1 MNFLYFASK
10 NPFRNKLRT
19 FFVIMLLT
27 LGIMAIVGIET
38 FSVITNN
45 AMDES
50 YYKGGADINLY
61 KDNISAADLNT
72 IKGLEGVQDAVGV
85 KVYDLIIDNE
95 TSFLGTS
102 FSGKDLKNN
111 VNIEGVGVIKLI
123 SGSLFGKGANE
134 IILTKDTAKRM
145 NKSVGDIIAPIGITD
160 GMGSMQMSS
169 DDTSNSEVTVKKI
182 NQQFKIVG
190 IIDNIP
196 EASVIMP
203 IQTVNNIFN
212 NTSESGFSYI
222 SLKAKDGQL
231 SNVETLLNTNY
242 PEFSIAAEESM
253 PNQIKN
259 ILLYLTLFF
268 TGIGAIIMI
277 ITTLKYVGERT
288 REIGVLK
295 AIGWTNRRVMGL
307 ILVESF
313 IQFILAVLFAII
325 LLAII
330 LLYIN
335 SKVPDLN
342 SINYLKENMMV
353 LVYILGVSFAFSILM
368 PVLGC
373 LIPLVRVARLKPTE
387 ALKYE

>member
-19 FFVIMLLT
+19 FFVIILLT

-72 IKGLEGVQDAVGV
+72 IKGLDGVQDAVGV

-145 NKSVGDIIAPIGITD
+145 NKSVGDIIAPMGIANNM
-160 GMGSMQMSS
+160 GMEVSS
-169 DDTSNSEVTVKKI
+169 DDTSDSEVKFKKI

-277 ITTLKYVGERT
+277 ITTLKSVGERT

-295 AIGWTNRRVMGL
+295 AIGWTNRRVMSL

-313 IQFILAVLFAII
+313 IQFILAGI
-325 LLAII
+325 LALILWAII

-335 SKVPDLN
+335 STVPDLN
-342 SINYLKENMMV
+342 SINYLKENSMV
-353 LVYILGVSFAFSILM
+353 LVYILGISFAFSILM
-368 PVLGC
+368 PILGC
-373 LIPLVRVARLKPTE
+373 LIPLVSVARLKPT
-387 ALKYE
+387 

>member
-19 FFVIMLLT
+19 FFVIILLT

-72 IKGLEGVQDAVGV
+72 IKGLDGVQDAVGV

-145 NKSVGDIIAPIGITD
+145 NKSVGDIIAPMGIANNM
-160 GMGSMQMSS
+160 GMEVSS
-169 DDTSNSEVTVKKI
+169 DDTSDSEVKFKKI

-277 ITTLKYVGERT
+277 ITTLKSVGERT

-295 AIGWTNRRVMGL
+295 AIGWTNRRVMSL

-313 IQFILAVLFAII
+313 IQFILAGI
-325 LLAII
+325 LALILWAII

-335 SKVPDLN
+335 STVPDLN
-342 SINYLKENMMV
+342 SINYLKENSMV
-353 LVYILGVSFAFSILM
+353 LVYILGISFAFSILM
-368 PVLGC
+368 PILGC